1 MKPFKYLLRSWFKNF
16 KDRRIGLEVSE
27 SELVIREL
35 IIILKK
41 ESFFSE
47 VKKIKFI
54 PKKYVM
60 SKEFLVL
67 PS

>member
-1 MKPFKYLLRSWFKNF
+1 MKPFKYLLRSWVKNL